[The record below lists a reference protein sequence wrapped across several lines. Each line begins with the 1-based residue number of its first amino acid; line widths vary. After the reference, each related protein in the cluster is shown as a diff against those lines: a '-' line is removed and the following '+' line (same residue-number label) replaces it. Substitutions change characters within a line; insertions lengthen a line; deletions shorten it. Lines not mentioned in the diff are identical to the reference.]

1 MREGEVRHV
10 FYSTL
15 GKWMQR
21 FIKEHQACG
30 YRYVT
35 EGYRLRRFDQF
46 LLDAGLQIEALPREL
61 VVQWT
66 AKRSHESLTTQRQ
79 RVAIVRRFAQFLLR
93 QGIPAYVPES
103 TLATARDRFTPR
115 ILNREEVR
123 RFLCAADKMRRDG
136 RAPWRHHIMPE
147 LFRLFYGCGL
157 RLGEALRLTGA
168 DVDLNAGILCIR
180 ESKFGK
186 DRLVPMAPSQ
196 TTRLQRYL
204 ERIGGRTTKAIFFP
218 APDGYRYSHQ
228 AVYTAYRQLLRA
240 ACISHEGRGRGPRI
254 HDLRATFAVHR
265 LEAWYRQGENLGA
278 KLPVLSAYLGH
289 ASLYGTQH
297 YLVLTTGLFPDIV
310 GRLDEQFGHLIP
322 RRVQT

>member
-1 MREGEVRHV
+1 
-10 FYSTL
+10 
-15 GKWMQR
+15 
-21 FIKEHQACG
+21 
-30 YRYVT
+30 
-35 EGYRLRRFDQF
+35 
-46 LLDAGLQIEALPREL
+46 
-61 VVQWT
+61 
-66 AKRSHESLTTQRQ
+66 
-79 RVAIVRRFAQFLLR
+79 
-93 QGIPAYVPES
+93 
-103 TLATARDRFTPR
+103 
-115 ILNREEVR
+115 
-123 RFLCAADKMRRDG
+123 
-136 RAPWRHHIMPE
+136 MPE

-310 GRLDEQFGHLIP
+310 GSMPIRLPPTITRRTLCICKVAIP
-322 RRVQT
+322 DTQPLNRPT